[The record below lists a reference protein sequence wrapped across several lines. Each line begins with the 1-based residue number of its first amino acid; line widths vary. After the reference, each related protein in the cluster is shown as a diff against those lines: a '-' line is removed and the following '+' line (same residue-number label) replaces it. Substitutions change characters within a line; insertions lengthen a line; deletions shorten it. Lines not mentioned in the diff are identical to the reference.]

1 MLSSIIDQFD
11 ALIHQLRTFHVTA
24 LSGKILVIFEELERR
39 FCSVPS
45 ADAVDG
51 EDIVD
56 GVDVVDDVDV
66 VDGVDVVGGVD
77 FADGVD
83 VADGANVVDG
93 VEVISDVDVIGDVGA
108 VDGADAVDSVEF
120 VDWTAD
126 LVVVEIASSISVT
139 DSSLAASSPS
149 ISIDLYIEN
158 DQLKLDGISV
168 LNRFY
173 VSVVGS
179 SVVSGT
185 SYATL

>member
-66 VDGVDVVGGVD
+66 VDGVDVVG
-77 FADGVD
+77 
-83 VADGANVVDG
+83 G